1 MFNLQTKQAMKRKII
16 LIFMLVAFLLFISPR
31 IFAVNSTTVSS
42 RVNVTNVA
50 PSIVSITVNRVGYAP
65 GTNIDLIPGTIT
77 PVECNGTI
85 NDTNGYADILN
96 ASAVFYDNSVATP
109 TSSDNNET
117 HYTNSSCTLS
127 AGSGLSKNFHCY
139 FGVLYYANNASWTC
153 NVTAYDADGAYNSS
167 TNSTNINIL
176 VALNVSNTTIDYGNM
191 APLETSSSSVIEN
204 ITNHGNV
211 KLDLTLNGTDMTC
224 PNPYPA
230 IPVGNQHYNV
240 TGTDQAYELM
250 TALTSS
256 PVTVTAFDL
265 LKRNDTDALRAIRMT
280 YWRISIPAGLK
291 GVCQGNITFAVLVG

>member
-1 MFNLQTKQAMKRKII
+1 MFNLQTKQAMRRKII
-16 LIFMLVAFLLFISPR
+16 LIILLVCLLFISPR
-31 IFAVNSTTVSS
+31 IFAVNSTTVIS

-65 GTNIDLIPGTIT
+65 GTNIDLIPGTMT

-85 NDTNGYADILN
+85 NDTNGYSDILN
-96 ASAVFYDNSVATP
+96 ASAVFYDSNAATP
-109 TSSDNNET
+109 TSPDNNET

-127 AGSGLSKNFHCY
+127 AGSGLSKDFHCY
-139 FGVLYYANNASWTC
+139 FNVLYYANNASWTC
-153 NVTAYDADGAYNSS
+153 NVTAYDTDGAYNSS
-167 TNSTNINIL
+167 SNTTNINIL

-211 KLDLTLNGTDMTC
+211 KLDLVLNGTDMIC
-224 PNPYPA
+224 PNPFPA

-240 TGTDQAYELM
+240 TGTDQSYELM
-250 TALTSS
+250 TALTTA

-265 LKRNDTDALRAIRMT
+265 PKRNDTDALKAIRMT
-280 YWRISIPAGLK
+280 YWRISIPVGLK
-291 GVCQGNITFAVLVG
+291 GVCEGNITFAVILG

>member
-1 MFNLQTKQAMKRKII
+1 MFSLQTKQAMKTRII
-16 LIFMLVAFLLFISPR
+16 LIILFASLLFISPR
-31 IFAVNSTTVSS
+31 TFAVNSTTVIS

-65 GTNIDLIPGTIT
+65 GTNIDLIPGTVT

-85 NDTNGYADILN
+85 NDTNGYQDISSV
-96 ASAVFYDNSVATP
+96 SAVFYDNLVALP
-109 TSSDNNET
+109 TSPDNNET
-117 HYTNSSCTLS
+117 HYTNSSCALS

-139 FGVLYYANNASWTC
+139 FEVLYYANNASWTC
-153 NVTAYDADGAYNSS
+153 NVTAYDLDGAYNSS
-167 TNSTNINIL
+167 TNTTNINIL

-211 KLDLTLNGTDMTC
+211 QIDLTLNGTDMTC
-224 PNPYPA
+224 PNPFPA

-240 TGTDQAYELM
+240 TGTDQSYDLM
-250 TALTSS
+250 AALTLA
-256 PVTVTAFDL
+256 PVTVTAFNL
-265 LKRNDTDALRAIRMT
+265 PKRNDTDALKAIRMT

-291 GVCQGNITFAVLVG
+291 GVCQGNITFAALVG